1 MDPEPITDAQLLA
14 ALAPLSVR
22 ATLDPPAQ
30 ARVEGSSIE
39 APGGAAALIDHV
51 ERGLFASP
59 ISLPS
64 DLAAE
69 RRREVAASVAF
80 QAVVGQVANPVVLAA
95 EVLGV
100 GIDVEFA
107 EVRWRPD
114 GWAVRYG
121 LTEIRRRPV
130 RPRRELIEQLHAQV
144 VRPLAATIG
153 ASVALPVR
161 LIDGNAEAAIRTAT
175 DAVGRALGHA
185 GDPPLTRT
193 TCCLIHLAG
202 LAACTE
208 CPLEGPAG

>member
-1 MDPEPITDAQLLA
+1 MDPEPMTDAQLLE

-30 ARVEGSSIE
+30 ARAEGSSIE
-39 APGGAAALIDHV
+39 APGDAAALIDNV
-51 ERGLFASP
+51 EHGLFASP

-64 DLAAE
+64 DLAVE

-100 GIDVEFA
+100 GIDVQLA
-107 EVRWRPD
+107 DVRWRAD

-130 RPRRELIEQLHAQV
+130 RPRPELIYRLHAHL
-144 VRPLAATIG
+144 VRPLAATIR
-153 ASVALPVR
+153 ASVALPER
-161 LIDGNAEAAIRTAT
+161 LLDGNAEAAIRTAT
-175 DAVGRALGHA
+175 DAAGRALGVP